1 MSNKAISPNPTAL
14 QDNLVQHDIT
24 ALEYARTLKK
34 PKDLG
39 EPLSSYLPFANLFPK
54 EDILEM
60 KAAIDV
66 AFPIEEYD
74 DK

>member
-1 MSNKAISPNPTAL
+1 MSTQKAAPSNAKL
-14 QDNLVQHDIT
+14 RENSVEHHIT
-24 ALEYARTLKK
+24 AVEYARTLKK

-60 KAAIDV
+60 KAAIDA